1 MTVRLRAHHLL
12 CLLTY
17 IGKGYSLAFTD
28 NMTVIAGRISAGETI
43 EIIEGPDDICAPR
56 LAETSAHFCDESV
69 YNRDLHAAKDV
80 GKILQVP
87 MHTGAKL
94 SLDKGS
100 LRLLRSAFSR
110 NQVRSACN
118 DCQWGEL
125 CTHISLNGYE
135 GTIV

>member
-12 CLLTY
+12 CILTY
-17 IGKGYSLAFTD
+17 IGKGYSPVFTD
-28 NMTVIAGRISAGETI
+28 NMTVIAGRISAGEII
-43 EIIEGPDDICAPR
+43 EIVDGPDEICAPR
-56 LAETSAHFCDESV
+56 LAEANAHCSDDSV
-69 YNRDLHAAKDV
+69 YNRDLQAAKDV

-87 MHTGAKL
+87 VHTGAEL

-100 LRLLRSAFSR
+100 LRLLRSAFSQ